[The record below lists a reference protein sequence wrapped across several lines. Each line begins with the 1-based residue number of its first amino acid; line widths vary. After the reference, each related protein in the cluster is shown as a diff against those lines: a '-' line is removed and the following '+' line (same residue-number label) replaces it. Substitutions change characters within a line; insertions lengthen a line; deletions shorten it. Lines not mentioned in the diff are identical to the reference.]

1 MVNNSSYDISP
12 PFFAGGLPAW
22 QGPKVTSPW
31 SRDSS
36 CYIPSSEGSAASQ
49 YADALP
55 ATFINIPGEE
65 PPAKTITQ
73 RQLRKKWREVLGDES
88 FNMPSNHVSHC
99 HCLSVLRPIIFFQQL
114 GRREHIEETTVFLL
128 LLQEYRSTMKVF
140 TQTHENIYIF
150 SIYIYKS
157 YLCAFYIIILH
168 HAVWFDSPHSMAF
181 PSLQLFH
188 SPPERTRSTGF
199 APASPGPTVR
209 HHFVGQNQ
217 QLGGL
222 DVHLPQTK
230 AIVGFDSDLNHLN
243 HCLGV

>member
-99 HCLSVLRPIIFFQQL
+99 LSVLRPIIFFQQL

-150 SIYIYKS
+150 SIYIYINHI
-157 YLCAFYIIILH
+157 C
-168 HAVWFDSPHSMAF
+168 VHS
-181 PSLQLFH
+181 
-188 SPPERTRSTGF
+188 T
-199 APASPGPTVR
+199 
-209 HHFVGQNQ
+209 
-217 QLGGL
+217 
-222 DVHLPQTK
+222 
-230 AIVGFDSDLNHLN
+230 
-243 HCLGV
+243 